1 MMGTRLQIAM
11 DHAVVLPGRL
21 GGERV
26 RFFRDAIDGPSWAE
40 QLDIPPPPLPVM
52 HLGVPTEVTV
62 STVVGPM
69 RVGVLVARDP
79 GGQGPVVITHHGNSE
94 RAFDLSGRAKNF
106 LNRALLSQPGAF
118 DATVVVLRAAY
129 HDGPLREYTRV
140 AGDLARWMALLA
152 ASTAVIDSLVTRH
165 GTESARPTLVTG
177 FSLGGWVAN
186 LHRAFHGTAGLYVPM
201 LAGAH
206 LGRQMFDSSYRAMVS
221 RAARADAD
229 RLRPLLDFDARFR
242 VATAPVAPLLAR
254 HDRFARPQDQL
265 EDYAHG
271 PVEFL
276 ETGHVG
282 AALAGPMLRNHVLR
296 HLGGLQDAARPGT

>member
-1 MMGTRLQIAM
+1 MRTRLQIAM
-11 DHAVVLPGRL
+11 DHAAVLPGLL

-26 RFFRDAIDGPSWAE
+26 RFFRDATDGPPWSQ
-40 QLDIPPPPLPVM
+40 QLDIPVPPLPMM
-52 HLGVPTEVTV
+52 HLGVPTEVPVT
-62 STVVGPM
+62 TVVGPL

-79 GGQGPVVITHHGNSE
+79 GGQGPVVITHHGNNE
-94 RAFDLSGRAKNF
+94 RAFDLGGRAKNY
-106 LNRALLSQPGAF
+106 LNRALLGDPTAP
-118 DATVVVLRAAY
+118 DATVIVLRAAH
-129 HDGPLREYTRV
+129 HDGPLRDYTRI
-140 AGDLARWMALLA
+140 AGDLARWMAMLA
-152 ASTAVIDSLVTRH
+152 ASTATIASLVTRH

-186 LHRAFHGTAGLYVPM
+186 LHRAFHGTAGLYLPM

-206 LGRQMFDSSYRAMVS
+206 LGRQLFDSSYRVMVS

-229 RLRPLLDFDARFR
+229 RVRPLLDFGTEFR
-242 VATAPVAPLLAR
+242 AATAPVAPLLAR

-282 AALAGPMLRNHVLR
+282 AALAGPLLRNHVLR
-296 HLGGLQDAARPGT
+296 HLGGLQDAARQGT